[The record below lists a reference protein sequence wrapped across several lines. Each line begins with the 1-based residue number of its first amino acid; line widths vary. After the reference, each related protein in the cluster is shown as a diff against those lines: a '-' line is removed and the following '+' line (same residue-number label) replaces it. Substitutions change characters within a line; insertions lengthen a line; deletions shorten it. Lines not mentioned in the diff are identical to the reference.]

1 MLDATSQ
8 ANTAAA
14 PAAVVPSGRWPALD
28 GLRGWMTVGVFVAHI
43 NYNWLPGSI
52 LFMDTFFMMSSFFIT
67 RLLMKDW
74 ARNGRINFKAFYI
87 RRVRRLFPAML
98 LMVLAVVAF
107 GYFYLGQGPGQ
118 MLHAAGAVFYFMNWL
133 RALEIPHEAL
143 LGHTWSLSIEEQF
156 YAVWPVLLALAL
168 AMGWVTRSTA
178 STGPSSGPLSGPHS
192 DSLLRATPR
201 TGLTSGSAKQ
211 STLSPLFGTPLIVFL
226 LSALVLFIFAW
237 RAHLTLSG
245 ASVPRLYNGTDMRTD
260 SLALGALLALVLDA
274 PRVQRWCTLLAKPW
288 LVWLLLLAFMAGG
301 LTVGYFDRN
310 WYLWQ
315 QSAFSCLSMVLL
327 MAFIKDPD
335 GWGLKWLLQNP
346 VSLYLGSICYSV
358 YLWHLPLIEAGRVI
372 FGLSVWTNFAVCA
385 PLTFA
390 LAALSYHW
398 VELPALQGKVG
409 SAR

>member
-1 MLDATSQ
+1 MTETASLSDTPTVVSAAAS
-8 ANTAAA
+8 APVPASAPTAAK
-14 PAAVVPSGRWPALD
+14 VPSGRWPALD
-28 GLRGWMTVGVFVAHI
+28 GLRGWMTVGVFVAHV
-43 NYNWLPGSI
+43 NYSWLPGSI

-67 RLLMKDW
+67 RLLMKDR

-98 LMVLAVVAF
+98 LMVFAVMAF

-156 YAVWPVLLALAL
+156 YLVWPVLLAGGLAWQ
-168 AMGWVTRSTA
+168 ARGTTP
-178 STGPSSGPLSGPHS
+178 PSV
-192 DSLLRATPR
+192 
-201 TGLTSGSAKQ
+201 
-211 STLSPLFGTPLIVFL
+211 SPLEPTSSRKSTTFPPPFGISLIICL
-226 LSALVLFIFAW
+226 LSVLVLFIFAW
-237 RAHLTLSG
+237 RAYLTLHG
-245 ASVPRLYNGTDMRTD
+245 ASVPRLYNGTDMRVD

-274 PRVQRWCTLLAKPW
+274 PRVQGWCTRLAQPW
-288 LVWLLLLAFMAGG
+288 LVWLLLIGFMAGG
-301 LTVGYFDRN
+301 LTVSYFDRN

-315 QSAFSCLSMVLL
+315 QSAFSCVSVLL
-327 MAFIKDPD
+327 LMCFIKDPD
-335 GWGLKWLLQNP
+335 GWGLKWVLQNP
-346 VSLYLGSICYSV
+346 VSLYLGSICYGM
-358 YLWHLPLIEAGRVI
+358 YLWHSPLIEAGRVI
-372 FGLSVWTNFAVCA
+372 FGFGIWTNFAICA

-398 VELPALQGKVG
+398 VELPALKDKVG

>member
-1 MLDATSQ
+1 MGETVSQ
-8 ANTAAA
+8 TDTAAS
-14 PAAVVPSGRWPALD
+14 AAVVPSGRWPALD

-43 NYNWLPGSI
+43 NYSWLPGSI

-67 RLLMKDW
+67 RLLMKDR

-107 GYFYLGQGPGQ
+107 GYFYLGQGPSR

-156 YAVWPVLLALAL
+156 YLVWPVLLAGGLAWH
-168 AMGWVTRSTA
+168 ARDTA
-178 STGPSSGPLSGPHS
+178 QASVRQPESASSSKPSNLPPPFRISLIVCLLSG
-192 DSLLRATPR
+192 
-201 TGLTSGSAKQ
+201 
-211 STLSPLFGTPLIVFL
+211 
-226 LSALVLFIFAW
+226 LVLFIFAW
-237 RAHLTLSG
+237 RAYLTLSG

-274 PRVQRWCTLLAKPW
+274 PRVQRWCTHLAKPW
-288 LVWLLLLAFMAGG
+288 LVWLLLIAFMAGG

-315 QSAFSCLSMVLL
+315 QSAFSCLSLVLL

-335 GWGLKWLLQNP
+335 GWGLKWVLQNP